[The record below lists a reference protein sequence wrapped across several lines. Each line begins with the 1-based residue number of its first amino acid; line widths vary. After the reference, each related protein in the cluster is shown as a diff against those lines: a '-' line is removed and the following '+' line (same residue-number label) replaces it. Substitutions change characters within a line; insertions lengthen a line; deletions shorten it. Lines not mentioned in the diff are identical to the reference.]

1 MNRIL
6 KSILLTLP
14 VLFFHIPTV
23 FAQSLTGIWR
33 GNFFSDRGEQYKIEV
48 QLENKGNTIGG
59 VTYSYLTTVFYGK
72 ATMTGNFNK
81 GAKKVLFEE
90 IKTVEL
96 RMSGMAV
103 ACIMKYN
110 LVYTRSG
117 KEEFLEG
124 TYTSKYE
131 KDSFGGKKGENC
143 GDGRVYL
150 RKVPTSDFPVEPFLK
165 KKTNSTSAPVAPK
178 KDTAV
183 VKKTI
188 TPSNKPQVK
197 PTTTPRNNTQPRTN
211 PTTTRTTP
219 KTTTDKPVTPIKKS
233 NIDSLNKTVPKS
245 VDTEKETTKVQP
257 KINIPKPAAL
267 TSRKNE
273 LVNSFT
279 VDEENIIVKLYDNGE
294 IDGDTI
300 SVYLDN
306 KLVLSKKRL
315 TAAPLELKLKMDDV
329 NNEHELVMVAEN
341 LGNIPPNTSLMIVD
355 AGDNRF
361 TARITSTF
369 QKNAMVRFKY
379 VKK

>member
-1 MNRIL
+1 MKRIL
-6 KSILLTLP
+6 KSILLLLP
-14 VLFFHIPTV
+14 VLFFHSPGLYS
-23 FAQSLTGIWR
+23 QNLTGIWR
-33 GNFFSDRGEQYKIEV
+33 GNFYSEQGGDPYKIEV
-48 QLENKGNTIGG
+48 QLENKGRTISG

-81 GAKKVLFEE
+81 GAQKVLFEE

-96 RMSGMAV
+96 RMSGLSV

-110 LVYTRSG
+110 LVYTKSG

-131 KDSFGGKKGENC
+131 KDAFGARKGENC
-143 GDGRVYL
+143 GGGRVYL
-150 RKVPTSDFPVEPFLK
+150 RKVTKSDFPVEPFLK
-165 KKTNSTSAPVAPK
+165 KKANTGTTPVTPK
-178 KDTAV
+178 KDTAL
-183 VKKTI
+183 VKKT
-188 TPSNKPQVK
+188 
-197 PTTTPRNNTQPRTN
+197 TTTPVKPPLKTN
-211 PTTTRTTP
+211 PSPPKSNTTV
-219 KTTTDKPVTPIKKS
+219 KTNPPPKPVAPLKKPG
-233 NIDSLNKTVPKS
+233 IDSLNKEVPKS
-245 VDTEKETTKVQP
+245 IEADKEPSKATTP
-257 KINIPKPAAL
+257 KINIPKPAPL
-267 TSRKNE
+267 SSRQNE
-273 LVNSFT
+273 LVNTFT

-315 TAAPLELKLKMDDV
+315 TAAPLELKLKMDEL

-341 LGNIPPNTSLMIVD
+341 LGKIPPNTSLMIVD